1 MNLRLLNKKNTA
13 VTEFLCDVIL
23 DEEEDDNEAMENE
36 EEVVSEDNDDEA
48 MGNEDEAVNLLDRA
62 STDLEVFEESDTLET
77 AHEWIWTFRLHCHD
91 QDVCVQSFVQ
101 FELAQSH
108 QEVLSIVCPFAL
120 FWKGDVLSHLE
131 CF

>member
-77 AHEWIWTFRLHCHD
+77 AHEWI
-91 QDVCVQSFVQ
+91 
-101 FELAQSH
+101 
-108 QEVLSIVCPFAL
+108 
-120 FWKGDVLSHLE
+120 
-131 CF
+131 